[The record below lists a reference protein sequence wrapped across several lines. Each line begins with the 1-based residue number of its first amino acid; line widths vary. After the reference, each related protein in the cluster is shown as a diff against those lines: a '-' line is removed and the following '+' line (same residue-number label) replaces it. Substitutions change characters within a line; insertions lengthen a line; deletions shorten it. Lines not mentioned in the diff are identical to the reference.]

1 MDQSLIL
8 LDIKKKK
15 LRVVTNLFLRVDNV
29 YYQVWEAKMI
39 RLFKIF
45 HII

>member
-8 LDIKKKK
+8 LSIKKK
-15 LRVVTNLFLRVDNV
+15 LRVITNLFLRIDNV

>member
-8 LDIKKKK
+8 LSIKKK

-29 YYQVWEAKMI
+29 YYQVYIGGKMI
-39 RLFKIF
+39 RVFQNF
-45 HII
+45 QII

>member
-8 LDIKKKK
+8 LSIKKK

>member
-8 LDIKKKK
+8 LSIKKK
-15 LRVVTNLFLRVDNV
+15 LRVVTNLFLRVDKV

>member
-8 LDIKKKK
+8 LSIKKK
-15 LRVVTNLFLRVDNV
+15 LRVITNLFLRVDNV